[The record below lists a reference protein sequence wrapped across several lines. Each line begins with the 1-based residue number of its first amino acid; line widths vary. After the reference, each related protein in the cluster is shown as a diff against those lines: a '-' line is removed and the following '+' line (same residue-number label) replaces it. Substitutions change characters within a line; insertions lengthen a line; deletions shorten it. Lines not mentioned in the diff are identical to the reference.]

1 MALSQERID
10 YHLHE
15 LEIAENPQSPDYVM
29 PAFAEEDRAILDLG
43 CGIGQTLLVAG
54 RSNSGKMLVGL
65 DPDLDSVAYGSGKYP
80 HLSFVN
86 GAGESLPFQSESFD
100 LVISRVA
107 LPYTDI
113 RRTLREVRRV
123 LKPSGKVWLTL
134 HPLPMA
140 LAYLKKAVLNF
151 EIKRVVLGI
160 YVLANGALF
169 HFLGRQFRFPVDR
182 RQETFQTEAGMTR
195 EMRNA
200 GFGNIAIQ
208 RNRHFLVTARKTA

>member
-15 LEIAENPQSPDYVM
+15 LEIAQNPQSPDHVM
-29 PAFAEEDRAILDLG
+29 PAFTEEDRAILDLG

-54 RSNSGKMLVGL
+54 SSNSGKMLVGL
-65 DPDLDSVAYGSGKYP
+65 DLDLESVAYGNGQYP
-80 HLSFVN
+80 HLNFVN

-123 LKPSGKVWLTL
+123 LKPTGKVWLTL
-134 HPLPMA
+134 HPISMA
-140 LAYLKKAVLNF
+140 LDYLKKALLNL
-151 EIKRVVLGI
+151 ELKRVVLGI
-160 YVLANGALF
+160 YVIANGALF
-169 HFLGRQFRFPVDR
+169 HFFGRQFRFPLDR
-182 RQETFQTEAGMTR
+182 RYETFQTESGMTR

-208 RNRHFLVTARKTA
+208 RNRHFLITARKTA